1 MDKTE
6 TLYTTG
12 EIAQCPKFG
21 TEPGEYGTL
30 YHIRRLASLSGR
42 SSSTEVLNDDT

>member
-1 MDKTE
+1 MDNTE

-30 YHIRRLASLSGR
+30 YHIRRLR
-42 SSSTEVLNDDT
+42 VQSSHTNEGVER